1 MHRGKE
7 SGRSRSSGASVLIA
21 SRVQWTGSEL
31 TLDPASGAWRAAY
44 EIGAGQQGGRLG
56 KGSGSTPTLMGTGDG
71 DRFVVITDGQDV
83 MHLVL
88 MWRDDIPSG
97 WEPIAPGKDLRIAA
111 EVPVTFGNPDAE
123 VAYSEQS
130 VLVRGYGAV
139 VVNNRLGTDGA
150 IYYGTLCG
158 INRLQP

>member
-1 MHRGKE
+1 M
-7 SGRSRSSGASVLIA
+7 SIA
-21 SRVQWTGSEL
+21 SRVLWTGSEL

-130 VLVRGYGAV
+130 VPWWSTTAWARTARYITGPCAG
-139 VVNNRLGTDGA
+139 
-150 IYYGTLCG
+150 
-158 INRLQP
+158 